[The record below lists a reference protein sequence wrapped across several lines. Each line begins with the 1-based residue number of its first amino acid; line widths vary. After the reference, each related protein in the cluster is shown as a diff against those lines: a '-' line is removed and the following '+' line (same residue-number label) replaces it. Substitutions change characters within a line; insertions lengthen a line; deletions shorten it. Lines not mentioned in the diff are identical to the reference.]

1 MRKIGAFVI
10 TILALHCSQE
20 PAPYE
25 FKIPDYRS
33 WEKPVNRILDY
44 PVPGHGA
51 SYRIIFANDVA
62 FGAVVK
68 KDDRGIERVEMPDG
82 SIIIKESYLKRKDIS
97 KRKIRD
103 LTIMVKRS
111 NDPKAQNGWLYYVK
125 FPPKKITRVDGK
137 MCIGC
142 HEAANEQHPYFDK
155 NAKNIF
161 RDYLFTP
168 FIY

>member
-1 MRKIGAFVI
+1 MKRIALFVI

-20 PAPYE
+20 RASYDFE
-25 FKIPDYRS
+25 IPDYRG
-33 WEKPVNRILDY
+33 WEKPVGRILDY

-51 SYRIIFANDVA
+51 SYRIIYANDVA
-62 FGAVVK
+62 FTAVVK

-82 SIIIKESYLKRKDIS
+82 SIVIKESYS
-97 KRKIRD
+97 KREDIARRRISD
-103 LTIMVKRS
+103 LTIMVKRRS
-111 NDPKAQNGWLYYVK
+111 DPNAMGGWLYYVK
-125 FPPKKITRVDGK
+125 EGDKKSMRIDGR

-155 NAKNIF
+155 NVKSIF

-168 FIY
+168 FAH